1 MPKPMTLEPNLES
14 SLEGNTALFARQ
26 SLCRVVQELGAQG
39 WCQGTGGNFSVT
51 LSHEP
56 LRLLI
61 TRSGADKRHLV
72 ADDLMVVG
80 PGGKP
85 VEGETRKPSAE
96 AELHTRIVSLTGA
109 ASVLHVHSLSNT
121 LLGEHFAD
129 RGGFTLRGYEML
141 KGLEG
146 ITTHEAEVFVP
157 VLRNRQDMAPLSEE
171 IGHILADRSDNR
183 PGLHGFLLAGHG
195 LYTWG
200 DSLTQAHRH
209 VEIYE
214 FLFECAARR
223 TQFQPFA
230 G

>member
-1 MPKPMTLEPNLES
+1 MSIPVTLERR
-14 SLEGNTALFARQ
+14 LEGDTAPVRQ
-26 SLCRVVQELGAQG
+26 GLCEVVRELGAQG

-51 LSHEP
+51 LSREP
-56 LRLLI
+56 LRLLL
-61 TRSGADKRHLV
+61 TRSGANKRHLA
-72 ADDLMVVG
+72 ADDLMIVG

-85 VEGETRKPSAE
+85 ADGETRKPSAE

-109 ASVLHVHSLSNT
+109 GSVLHVHSLSNT

-157 VLRNRQDMAPLSEE
+157 VLRNRQDMAPLCEE
-171 IGHILADRSDNR
+171 IGHIIGGNDER

-200 DSLTQAHRH
+200 DSLAQAHRH
-209 VEIYE
+209 VEIFE
-214 FLFECAARR
+214 FLFDCAARR
-223 TQFQPFA
+223 TQFKPFE

>member
-1 MPKPMTLEPNLES
+1 MPNTL
-14 SLEGNTALFARQ
+14 SLEREATPAERQ
-26 SLCRVVQELGAQG
+26 SLCDVVREIGAQG
-39 WCQGTGGNFSVT
+39 WCQGTGGNFSIT
-51 LSHEP
+51 LSREP
-56 LRLLI
+56 LRLLM
-61 TRSGADKRHLV
+61 TRSGANKRHLV
-72 ADDLMVVG
+72 PEDLMVVG
-80 PGGKP
+80 EEGRP

-96 AELHTRIVSLTGA
+96 AALHSRIVSLTGA
-109 ASVLHVHSLSNT
+109 GSVLHVHSVPNT
-121 LLGEHFAD
+121 LLGEHFAE
-129 RGGFTLRGYEML
+129 RSGFVLRGYEML

-157 VLRNRQDMAPLSEE
+157 VIRNAQDMAPLSEE
-171 IGHILADRSDNR
+171 IGRLIDEH

-200 DSLTQAHRH
+200 ESLAQAQRH

-223 TQFQPFA
+223 TRFEPFS

>member
-1 MPKPMTLEPNLES
+1 MSIPMILERDATLAER
-14 SLEGNTALFARQ
+14 EG
-26 SLCRVVQELGAQG
+26 LCRVVQEFGAQG
-39 WCQGTGGNFSVT
+39 WCQGTGGNFSIT
-51 LSHEP
+51 LDRDP

-61 TRSGADKRHLV
+61 TRSGAIKRHL
-72 ADDLMVVG
+72 APDDLMVVG
-80 PGGKP
+80 PGGRP

-109 ASVLHVHSLSNT
+109 GSVLHVHSVSNT

-146 ITTHEAEVFVP
+146 ITTHEAEVWVP

-171 IGHILADRSDNR
+171 IGQILDER

-200 DSLTQAHRH
+200 DSLSQAQRH

-223 TQFQPFA
+223 TRFEPFV

>member
-1 MPKPMTLEPNLES
+1 MAGPMIVER
-14 SLEGNTALFARQ
+14 SLEGNTTLSARQ
-26 SLCRVVQELGAQG
+26 SLSRVVRELGAQG

-51 LSHEP
+51 LSQEP

-72 ADDLMVVG
+72 AEDLMVVG
-80 PGGKP
+80 PGGKAA
-85 VEGETRKPSAE
+85 EGETLKPSAE

-109 ASVLHVHSLSNT
+109 ASVLHVHSVANT

-171 IGHILADRSDNR
+171 IGQILGER
-183 PGLHGFLLAGHG
+183 PALHGFLLAGHG

-200 DSLTQAHRH
+200 DSLIQAHRH
-209 VEIYE
+209 VEIFE

-223 TQFQPFA
+223 TQFQPFV

>member
-1 MPKPMTLEPNLES
+1 MPDTFTLEREATPAE
-14 SLEGNTALFARQ
+14 RQ
-26 SLCRVVQELGAQG
+26 SLCDAVREIGAQG

-51 LSHEP
+51 LSREP

-61 TRSGADKRHLV
+61 TRSGANKRHLETG
-72 ADDLMVVG
+72 DLMIVG
-80 PGGKP
+80 DEGRP
-85 VEGETRKPSAE
+85 VAGETRKPSAE
-96 AELHTRIVSLTGA
+96 AALHSRIVSLTGA
-109 ASVLHVHSLSNT
+109 GSVLHVHSVPNT
-121 LLGEHFAD
+121 LLGEHFAKQ
-129 RGGFTLRGYEML
+129 GGFTLRGYEML

-157 VLRNRQDMAPLSEE
+157 VIPNNQDMAPLSEE
-171 IGHILADRSDNR
+171 IGRLLDEHPR
-183 PGLHGFLLAGHG
+183 LHGFLLAGHG

-200 DSLTQAHRH
+200 ESLAQAQRH

-223 TQFQPFA
+223 TRFEPFS

>member
-1 MPKPMTLEPNLES
+1 MSKTMTLERDA
-14 SLEGNTALFARQ
+14 ALFARQ
-26 SLCRVVQELGAQG
+26 SLSRVVRELGAQG

-56 LRLLI
+56 LRLLL
-61 TRSGADKRHLV
+61 TRSGADKRHLTP
-72 ADDLMVVG
+72 DDLMVVG
-80 PGGKP
+80 PGGKA

-96 AELHTRIVSLTGA
+96 AELHSRIVALTGA
-109 ASVLHVHSLSNT
+109 GSVLHVHSVPNT
-121 LLGEHFAD
+121 LLGEHFAG

-157 VLRNRQDMAPLSEE
+157 ILRNRQDMAPLSEE
-171 IGHILADRSDNR
+171 IGTILAER

-200 DSLTQAHRH
+200 ESLSQAHRH
-209 VEIYE
+209 VEIFE
-214 FLFECAARR
+214 FLFDCAARR
-223 TQFQPFA
+223 TQLEVFQ

>member
-1 MPKPMTLEPNLES
+1 MSKPMTLERDA
-14 SLEGNTALFARQ
+14 ALFARQ
-26 SLCRVVQELGAQG
+26 SLCRVVQELGAHG

-56 LRLLI
+56 QRLLI
-61 TRSGADKRHLV
+61 TRSGANKRHLV

-171 IGHILADRSDNR
+171 IGRILDER

-200 DSLTQAHRH
+200 DSLAQAHRH

-223 TQFQPFA
+223 TQFKPFE

>member
-1 MPKPMTLEPNLES
+1 MPKVILERTLERALERDA
-14 SLEGNTALFARQ
+14 ALFARQ

-72 ADDLMVVG
+72 ADDLLVVG
-80 PGGKP
+80 AGGKP

-96 AELHTRIVSLTGA
+96 AELHARIVSLTGA
-109 ASVLHVHSLSNT
+109 ASVLHVHSFSNT

-146 ITTHEAEVFVP
+146 ITSHETEVFVP
-157 VLRNRQDMAPLSEE
+157 VLHNCQDMAPLSEE
-171 IGHILADRSDNR
+171 IERTLDEH
-183 PGLHGFLLAGHG
+183 PGVHGFLLAAHG

-200 DSLTQAHRH
+200 DSLADAHRH

-223 TQFQPFA
+223 TQFQPFL

>member
-1 MPKPMTLEPNLES
+1 MSEPMTQEREA
-14 SLEGNTALFARQ
+14 ALFARQ
-26 SLCRVVQELGAQG
+26 GLCRVVQELGAQG

-51 LSHEP
+51 LSQEP

-61 TRSGADKRHLV
+61 TRSGANKRHLV
-72 ADDLMVVG
+72 PDDLMVVG
-80 PGGKP
+80 PEGKP
-85 VEGETRKPSAE
+85 AEGEMRKPSAE
-96 AELHTRIVSLTGA
+96 AELHTRIVGRTGA
-109 ASVLHVHSLSNT
+109 ASVLHVHSVSNT
-121 LLGEHFAD
+121 LLGEHFAE

-171 IGHILADRSDNR
+171 IGGILDER

-200 DSLTQAHRH
+200 DSLSQAHRH
-209 VEIYE
+209 VEIFE

-223 TQFQPFA
+223 TQFQPFT

>member
-1 MPKPMTLEPNLES
+1 MSTTMILERDATQAER
-14 SLEGNTALFARQ
+14 E

-39 WCQGTGGNFSVT
+39 WCQGTGGNFSIV

-56 LRLLI
+56 QRLLI
-61 TRSGADKRHLV
+61 TRSGAVKRHL
-72 ADDLMVVG
+72 APDDLMIIG
-80 PGGKP
+80 PGGRP
-85 VEGETRKPSAE
+85 VAGETRKPSAE
-96 AELHTRIVSLTGA
+96 AELHTRIVELTGA
-109 ASVLHVHSLSNT
+109 GSVLHVHSVPNT

-171 IGHILADRSDNR
+171 IGQILEER

-200 DSLTQAHRH
+200 DTLGQAQRH

-223 TQFQPFA
+223 TRFEPFL

>member
-1 MPKPMTLEPNLES
+1 MSKTMTLERT
-14 SLEGNTALFARQ
+14 LEGDSALFARQ

-109 ASVLHVHSLSNT
+109 ASVLHVHSVSNT

-171 IGHILADRSDNR
+171 IGRIVAERADR

-200 DSLTQAHRH
+200 DSLAQAHRH
-209 VEIYE
+209 VEIFE

-223 TQFQPFA
+223 TQFQPFL